1 MVVVCQYEGWQ
12 AGPSIESS
20 AVVTGAMATSRDV
33 AAVERSS
40 VVCLLSLRK
49 LLWRSYSKSKLQTI
63 VVLGGHDGV
72 ECVIRGV
79 GYGRGEGRWRAKAQV
94 AARLAAAV
102 RESAGGSSAAH
113 HVSIVFTPGF
123 FP

>member
-63 VVLGGHDGV
+63 VVVVTRL
-72 ECVIRGV
+72 
-79 GYGRGEGRWRAKAQV
+79 RAV
-94 AARLAAAV
+94 
-102 RESAGGSSAAH
+102 
-113 HVSIVFTPGF
+113 
-123 FP
+123 